1 MKTVNDIYRSFAL
14 KLHEVTGLIKGRTN
28 WCGPSALSIITGKP
42 YSTTL
47 ELLKEGRSPGYKGNG
62 PLVKGTGSW
71 EMRRALNKLG
81 YRVMEMSLEPDQ
93 TFAAWTRE
101 RPASEVKHMV
111 LLVVGNHWV
120 VVQGR
125 KACCGIVKKP
135 TFIRSMRKRR
145 GRVTEAYRIT
155 KLPAAHRPKAPKL
168 KGLVRPIKRKPQ
180 DPALR
185 AYREF
190 RKLAAEHSFKY
201 EIEREDTLA
210 WIEIDK
216 FPATGKRFTTMH
228 YDWEETLRRVTL
240 CIEDPSEFE
249 EGGEGYSE

>member
-1 MKTVNDIYRSFAL
+1 M
-14 KLHEVTGLIKGRTN
+14 KLHEVTGTIKGRTN
-28 WCGPSALSIITGKP
+28 WCGPSAISIITGKP
-42 YSTTL
+42 YSTAL
-47 ELLKEGRSPGYKGNG
+47 ELLKEGRAPGYKGNG

-81 YRVMEMSLEPDQ
+81 YRVVDLRLAPDQ

-101 RPASEVKHMV
+101 RAPAEVKDMT

-155 KLPAAHRPKAPKL
+155 KLPPAHRPKAPRL
-168 KGLVRPIKRKPQ
+168 KGLVRPTTRKPA
-180 DPALR
+180 DPAIR
-185 AYREF
+185 SYREF
-190 RKLAAEHSFKY
+190 RKLAAEHGFTY
-201 EIEREDTLA
+201 EIDRESGTTLA

-216 FPATGKRFTTMH
+216 FPATGERFSTMH
-228 YDWEETLRRVTL
+228 YGWEETLRRVTD
-240 CIEDPSEFE
+240 CIEDPTLLDS
-249 EGGEGYSE
+249 GGGYSE